1 MDHPLAIYIFS
12 NNQAVTDEILDNTNS
27 GGVTVNDF
35 VMHSAVPN
43 APFGGVGES
52 GYGSYHGI
60 YGFLAFSH
68 QRTVLQMP
76 TWLDSAMGFRYPP
89 FDIKNLAKVKVVNS
103 LGFKRGEGIEDQ
115 RLGSQGLAWVLFHP
129 WSALSAVFCMGGR
142 GKESVSTVNKDIG
155 K

>member
-1 MDHPLAIYIFS
+1 MQL
-12 NNQAVTDEILDNTNS
+12 VLDNTQS

-35 VMHSAVPN
+35 LMHAGVPN

-76 TWLDSAMGFRYPP
+76 TFLDKVMAFRYPP
-89 FDIKNLAKVKVVNS
+89 YDMKNFGKIMVKNG
-103 LGFKRGEGIEDQ
+103 LGFKRGEGMQDQ
-115 RLGSQGLAWVLFHP
+115 KVGVSGLFRKVFWPLTAFL
-129 WSALSAVFCMGGR
+129 AVFLKFGSTRR
-142 GKESVSTVNKDIG
+142 GKDGSKF
-155 K
+155 